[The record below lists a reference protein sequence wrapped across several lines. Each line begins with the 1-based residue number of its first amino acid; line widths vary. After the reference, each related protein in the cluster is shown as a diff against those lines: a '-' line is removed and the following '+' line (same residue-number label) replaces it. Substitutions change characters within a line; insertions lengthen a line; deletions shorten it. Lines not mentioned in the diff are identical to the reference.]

1 MSKDFPI
8 HALGPKGDGIHNAE
22 RGPIYIDRT
31 LPGDTVEAKVHKGAG
46 GVLRGDLARVVTASP
61 HRIAAPCPSYEVCGG
76 CTLQH
81 ADEQFY
87 RNWKLGIVRAALYKK
102 GLEPEVWRD
111 PVFLPAGT
119 RRRVTFAAF
128 KKGRKVTLG
137 YFRRRSHQ
145 VTDTAICL
153 VADPMIMELRKHLA
167 TALVPILQDGKAADI
182 FIQTVGGQCEVVIT
196 GAVGKKGRPDL
207 DVFETVGQLAQDL
220 KIDRVSWRAREH
232 GEAEV
237 MVEVNPLRAVF
248 GRLHVVLPPLA
259 FLQPTKAGEDAL
271 MSAVMDALPD
281 NGKFADLFSGCGT
294 FSGPMLARGA
304 VDAYESVESAV
315 RALERS
321 KGTEPLKAHQRDL
334 FQSPLMGDEAERYD
348 AIVFDP
354 PRAGA
359 QEQATALAGSKVP
372 RIIGVSC
379 SPSTFARDARILV
392 DGGYRLLSIT
402 VVDQFTWSYH
412 VELVA
417 SFVR

>member
-1 MSKDFPI
+1 
-8 HALGPKGDGIHNAE
+8 
-22 RGPIYIDRT
+22 
-31 LPGDTVEAKVHKGAG
+31 
-46 GVLRGDLARVVTASP
+46 
-61 HRIAAPCPSYEVCGG
+61 
-76 CTLQH
+76 
-81 ADEQFY
+81 
-87 RNWKLGIVRAALYKK
+87 
-102 GLEPEVWRD
+102 
-111 PVFLPAGT
+111 
-119 RRRVTFAAF
+119 
-128 KKGRKVTLG
+128 
-137 YFRRRSHQ
+137 
-145 VTDTAICL
+145 
-153 VADPMIMELRKHLA
+153 
-167 TALVPILQDGKAADI
+167 VPILQDGKAADI

-402 VVDQFTWSYH
+402 VVDQFTWSHH